1 MKNQSVKSS
10 SKKESNERSKD
21 RSLSSQKRLIKEG
34 EQTPKNHLELKTIE
48 KAL

>member
-1 MKNQSVKSS
+1 MRDRSVKYS

-21 RSLSSQKRLIKEG
+21 RSLSSQKRLLKEVEG
-34 EQTPKNHLELKTIE
+34 TPKNHLELKTVE

>member
-1 MKNQSVKSS
+1 MRDRSIKSS
-10 SKKESNERSKD
+10 SKKETNERSKD
-21 RSLSSQKRLIKEG
+21 RSVSSQKRVIKEV